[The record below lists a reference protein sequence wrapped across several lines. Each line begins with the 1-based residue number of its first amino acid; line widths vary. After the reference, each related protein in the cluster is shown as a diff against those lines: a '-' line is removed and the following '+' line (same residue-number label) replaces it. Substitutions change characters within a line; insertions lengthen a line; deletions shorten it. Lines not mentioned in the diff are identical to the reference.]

1 MSVEPCLRIMYGDLK
16 ELYEYQVIDALDFG
30 EEGEQRRGMMS
41 LMNVMCGN
49 MEIECAYAAFDLW
62 DSVQHG
68 RNIFEKLGKSYFTT
82 PYGP

>member
-1 MSVEPCLRIMYGDLK
+1 MHGDLK

-62 DSVQHG
+62 DSVQQG

-82 PYGP
+82 PYGPISYGP